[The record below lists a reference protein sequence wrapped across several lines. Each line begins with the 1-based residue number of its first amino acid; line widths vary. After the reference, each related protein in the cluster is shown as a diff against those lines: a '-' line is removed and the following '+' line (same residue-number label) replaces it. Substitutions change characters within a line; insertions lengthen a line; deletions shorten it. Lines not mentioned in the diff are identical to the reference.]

1 MAGPTIIV
9 RSARNGSLQQPS
21 SKRSPTLAQGP
32 CQWQRPALSQLM
44 SASSH
49 GYGNE
54 DVVAVMKLTG
64 PINAKDLQ

>member
-1 MAGPTIIV
+1 
-9 RSARNGSLQQPS
+9 
-21 SKRSPTLAQGP
+21 
-32 CQWQRPALSQLM
+32 M
-44 SASSH
+44 SASLH